1 MLQRGQFVVDFI
13 CFSFDE
19 YISDYTI
26 YDYNIQYE
34 KMERLMK
41 LTFLGTS
48 AGKPTKER
56 NVSALGLEF
65 DQDNKWYLFD
75 CGEGTQRQI
84 MQSNL
89 SIAKLDT
96 IFITHLHGDHYYGL
110 PGLLSTKKLDVAL
123 KPLTI
128 YGPKGIRKFIECA
141 VDISEENL
149 EYKLNII
156 EYKAQEEFMF
166 DKFFLKIL
174 PLIHSKE
181 SVAFYIKE
189 NDIDNKLNE
198 DKLRKIGLEPS
209 PLYGELQR
217 GNSISFDGK
226 KLNPKDFMMDSILGR
241 RLIIA
246 GDNAQPDILGTYLQ
260 DLDLLIHECTFTQD
274 VYDNL
279 SKKFL
284 HTTAKDLGIAA
295 QKRGVKNL
303 IANHINP
310 RYNAKNSLNINMVYD
325 EIKNNYKG
333 NVFIANDFDVYYLK
347 RDKSIKTC

>member
-1 MLQRGQFVVDFI
+1 
-13 CFSFDE
+13 
-19 YISDYTI
+19 
-26 YDYNIQYE
+26 
-34 KMERLMK
+34 MK

-84 MQSNL
+84 TQSKL
-89 SIAKLDT
+89 SIGKLET

-110 PGLLSTKKLDVAL
+110 PGLLSTKKLDAAL

-128 YGPKGIRKFIECA
+128 YAPKGIRKFLECA

-149 EYKLNII
+149 EYQLNII
-156 EYKAQEEFMF
+156 EYKAKEELIF
-166 DKFFLKIL
+166 DKFSLKIL

-189 NDIDNKLNE
+189 NDINNKLNE
-198 DKLRKIGLEPS
+198 AKLRKIGLEPS
-209 PLYGELQR
+209 PLYGELQN
-217 GNSISFDGK
+217 GNSINFEGK
-226 KLNPKDFMMDSILGR
+226 RLDPKEFMLETIPGR
-241 RLIIA
+241 SLIIA
-246 GDNAQPDILGTYLQ
+246 GDNSKPDILDIYLQ
-260 DLDLLIHECTFTQD
+260 NLDLLVHECTFTQE

-279 SKKFL
+279 IKKVL
-284 HTTAKDLGIAA
+284 HTTAKELGIAT
-295 QKRGVKNL
+295 QKKSVKNL
-303 IANHINP
+303 IVNHISP
-310 RYNAKNSLNINMVYD
+310 RYNTKHLLNIKMIYD

-333 NVFIANDFDVYYLK
+333 NLFIANDFDVYYLN
-347 RDKSIKTC
+347 RNKSVSIEPLSDSISKSS